1 MTATQGMIL
10 AAGLGTRLQ
19 PLTLFRAKPAIPFLN
34 RPFVS
39 YSLDLLRRTGIKEII
54 INLHHLPE
62 SIIESIGSQDDAA
75 DSPRLKFSRE
85 ETILGTAGAIGRVRD
100 FFSRDPFI
108 VCNGKIYFEED
119 LSAALRFHQDS
130 GATATLVLV
139 PCRPSDPYPPVFLD
153 EEQNVIRF
161 GSAQERNTPGEGY
174 VFTGVHILSRD
185 VLPFIP
191 EGSSDTVKDLYPA
204 LMREGHRLRG
214 FVSRAFWC
222 ECSSPALYLKKMPG
236 GTEKSG
242 PGKPDGERGPAGALP
257 KRRCR
262 PIRGG
267 APELCAGKLCD
278 LGRRQDG
285 ARLLSAQCGTLDWRR
300 AGTGHAFAECSSDPA
315 ARENQRRCPPLGSA
329 RPFDP
334 APVRGPTD
342 E

>member
-1 MTATQGMIL
+1 MTHPPQGMIL
-10 AAGLGTRLQ
+10 AAGLGARLQ

-34 RPFVS
+34 RPLIS
-39 YSLDLLRRTGIKEII
+39 YSLDLLRRARIEEVI

-75 DSPRLKFSRE
+75 GSPRLKFSRE
-85 ETILGTAGAIGRVRD
+85 EIILGTAGAIGSVRD

-139 PCRPSDPYPPVFLD
+139 PCRPSDSYPPVFLD

-161 GSAQERNTPGEGY
+161 GSAQERNTPGKGY

-222 ECSSPALYLKKMPG
+222 ECSSPALYLKKCLEVLG
-236 GTEKSG
+236 RQGRENLTESEELQARCRHVVAGPSVEAPRSCVLENCVIWDHVKLGSDSSLRNVVLSTG
-242 PGKPDGERGPAGALP
+242 VELAPDTQLQNVVVTPLPGKISADA
-257 KRRCR
+257 RRWVQQDHLIR
-262 PIRGG
+262 P
-267 APELCAGKLCD
+267 L
-278 LGRRQDG
+278 
-285 ARLLSAQCGTLDWRR
+285 
-300 AGTGHAFAECSSDPA
+300 
-315 ARENQRRCPPLGSA
+315 
-329 RPFDP
+329 
-334 APVRGPTD
+334 
-342 E
+342 